1 MADELINIDFEGLDE
16 FVQLLENLTP
26 EFEKAIISEMD
37 SYRLQVEGGAKA
49 LTPEDTNELTESITS
64 SEVQRVG
71 NSFIFTV
78 GSDLAYAV
86 RMHEHQGNWG
96 VGTVL
101 KQAKEWRDYTPGNKF
116 LENAVRGT
124 EDDWNTAMED
134 ILNNTLRGR

>member
-49 LTPEDTNELTESITS
+49 LTPEDTNELTKSITS
-64 SEVQRVG
+64 SRVSRIG
-71 NSFIFTV
+71 SEFFFTV
-78 GSDLAYAV
+78 GSDLPYAL

-96 VGTVL
+96 VRTML
-101 KQAKEWRDYTPGNKF
+101 KQAESWRDYTPGNKF